1 LTIVYAISYTNR
13 YIKEVLFMPKTMPII
28 EARKK
33 LTSLPEELEHDGESD
48 VVAVTRRGKP
58 VLAVMPWELYEAV
71 TETLEVLSDKDL
83 TKELNK
89 SIREIGAG
97 KVIPWDKAKKD
108 LGI

>member
-1 LTIVYAISYTNR
+1 
-13 YIKEVLFMPKTMPII
+13 MPKTIPMI

-33 LTSLPEELEHDGESD
+33 LTSLPEELEHDGAAE

-71 TETLEVLSDKDL
+71 TETLEILSDKDL
-83 TKELNK
+83 AKQLSK
-89 SIREIGAG
+89 SIREMEAG
-97 KVIPWDKAKKD
+97 KVIPWDKAKKG